1 MKISRIIA
9 IPYLAVS
16 AMFLRF
22 STRTQRHILGSKMG
36 RRHPDRFRDPLW
48 LHVVISVLCP
58 LRIIGF
64 VMYIFRENM

>member
-1 MKISRIIA
+1 MKIFLIIA

-22 STRTQRHILGSKMG
+22 SIMTQRHILDSKMG
-36 RRHPDRFRDPLW
+36 RRHPERFRDPLW
-48 LHVVISVLCP
+48 LHVVISVLWP
-58 LRIIGF
+58 LQIIGF

>member
-1 MKISRIIA
+1 MKIFLIIA

-22 STRTQRHILGSKMG
+22 GIMTQRHILDSKMG
-36 RRHPDRFRDPLW
+36 RRHPERFRDPIW
-48 LHVVISVLCP
+48 LHVVISVLWP
-58 LRIIGF
+58 LQIIGF

>member
-1 MKISRIIA
+1 MKIFLIIA

-22 STRTQRHILGSKMG
+22 SIMTQRHILDSKMG
-36 RRHPDRFRDPLW
+36 RRHPERFRDPLW
-48 LHVVISVLCP
+48 LHVVISVLWP
-58 LRIIGF
+58 LHIIGF

>member
-1 MKISRIIA
+1 MKIFLIIA

-22 STRTQRHILGSKMG
+22 SVMTQRHILDSKMG
-36 RRHPDRFRDPLW
+36 RRHPERFRDPLW
-48 LHVVISVLCP
+48 LHVVISVLWP
-58 LRIIGF
+58 LQIIGF